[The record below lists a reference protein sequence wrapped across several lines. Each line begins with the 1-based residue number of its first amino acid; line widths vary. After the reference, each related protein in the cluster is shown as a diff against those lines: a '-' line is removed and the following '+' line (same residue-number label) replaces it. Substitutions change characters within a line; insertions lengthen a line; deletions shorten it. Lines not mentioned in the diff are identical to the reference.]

1 MNTKKGNMYQQEQT
15 NKIGYAQSYQHYPQ
29 VYINTSCL

>member
-1 MNTKKGNMYQQEQT
+1 MEMNIKKGNMYQQEQA

-29 VYINTSCL
+29 V